1 MFYFMLS
8 YILNITYNFVTYTL
22 SVIPYIGIGFFGNK
36 LYSMYKEYTR
46 EKNIQKIVV
55 KQIYISLFDTIYKQ
69 FGENINDLD
78 KILKENS
85 NNKLSLKDFDKLK
98 KITYLLT
105 EVAKDHNKK
114 YKIIINNNKL
124 SITLIDKTYINNRS
138 LRELLE
144 LADLK
149 IIQNINDEQGNNLSL
164 E

>member
-1 MFYFMLS
+1 MLS
-8 YILNITYNFVTYTL
+8 YMLNITYNFVTYTL
-22 SVIPYIGIGFFGNK
+22 SVMPYIGIGFFGNK
-36 LYSMYKEYTR
+36 LYSLYKEYKY

-55 KQIYISLFDTIYKQ
+55 KQIYISLFDTLYKQ

-98 KITYLLT
+98 KITYLLS
-105 EVAKDHNKK
+105 EVAKEHNKK

-124 SITLIDKTYINNRS
+124 SITLIDKTYIDNIL

-144 LADLK
+144 FADLK
-149 IIQNINDEQGNNLSL
+149 IIKNIDDEQENSLSL
-164 E
+164 K